1 MRFVTLH
8 GLSVLNRRYQSVLI
22 KCLLAG
28 MVFLP
33 HAANALNFNDGI
45 LTVDQDTV
53 LEGTVSEVKT
63 IAFDNTGSERF
74 TLDGYNGL
82 RWINGA
88 WGGMSITG
96 DGTLKNTTI
105 YLQGNATGNNNT
117 LSIDGDNS
125 VLGNYDTI
133 SGINFNILDNSNL
146 TLNSQTMRGGALTGS
161 ALSTITS
168 GIFDDVD
175 VDGFLGTA
183 WRAQF
188 KNSGT
193 FSLGNKD
200 ADSSMKYGEKVYIY
214 ADQITGY
221 YHGLEHPDA
230 ANEFYSEDRLY
241 LREYNETAGKNNGT
255 WFLEDKD
262 VSLKGGKIEGNLEG
276 GSLRLFDENSRF
288 SGELTN
294 VKIYIE
300 NADYTWNDN
309 IQIASTSSGN
319 QFYIGDLSGSEQ
331 RVFNMNADLT
341 LDETSVVFTRYATV
355 NGNEK
360 NITTRFLHVTE
371 NSQFNDVTIKFD
383 GDLDVMGGGAELGQL
398 HPVGWKSPYSGQS

>member
-33 HAANALNFNDGI
+33 RAANADLNFKDGI

-53 LEGTVSEVKT
+53 LGANVRDVKT
-63 IAFDNTGSERF
+63 ITFDNTGSNHF
-74 TLDGYNGL
+74 TLDGNK
-82 RWINGA
+82 RWVYGA

-96 DGTLKNTTI
+96 DGTLKNTII
-105 YLQGNATGNNNT
+105 YLYQGNATGNGNT

-125 VLGNYDTI
+125 VLGNNGYTI
-133 SGINFNILDNSNL
+133 SGINFKILDNSNL
-146 TLNSQTMRGGALTGS
+146 SLNTNTMRGGTLTGS
-161 ALSTITS
+161 TLSTITQ
-168 GIFDDVD
+168 GIFDDVN
-175 VDGFLGTA
+175 VDKFFGTA
-183 WRAQF
+183 WRTQF

-193 FSLGNKD
+193 FSIGNKD

-214 ADQITGY
+214 ADKITGY
-221 YHGLEHPDA
+221 YHGWEHPDA
-230 ANEFYSEDRLY
+230 ANEFYSNDRLY
-241 LREYNETAGKNNGT
+241 LSNYKDTAVGT
-255 WFLEDKD
+255 WLLEGKD

-276 GSLRLFDENSRF
+276 GSLRLFDENSLF

-300 NADYTWNDN
+300 NADYTWNGN
-309 IQIASTSSGN
+309 IKIASTSSGN

-383 GDLDVMGGGAELGQL
+383 GDLDVMGGGDAELGQL